1 MDSKNNYKAEDF
13 LSGGIPEGKEHL
25 VSDSERELGEEIKA
39 AVKNAGGEKLT
50 ALEAAGLWERIEQE
64 AAAKPKRHTWKLYLQ
79 AAAVL
84 FAVLG
89 IGMWQYQQHT
99 PTHKLMEFAAQNVTR
114 KSAVLNKTAIK
125 GQLQASGT
133 VNEEEN
139 IITTN
144 DFNTL
149 VVGDA
154 QRSVIKL
161 PDGTKVWLNSGS
173 RLIYPVVFS
182 GDSREV
188 YLEGEA
194 YFDVTHDKAHPF
206 YVRAGNMDIKVLGTE
221 FYVSSDAKSEKNYAV
236 LVKGSISFSTGNW
249 LNKVEKKL
257 VPGQQISYDL
267 KANKLQIAEVK
278 TAEFESWKEGLL
290 HVEQESL
297 EEIVQKVARYYRI
310 EIGTQGLDLSETFS
324 GTLYFQRAA
333 EDVLKVLFS
342 GTSYVYNSAERRVEL
357 RKR

>member
-13 LSGGIPEGKEHL
+13 LSGRVPEGKEHL

-39 AVKNAGGEKLT
+39 AVKNAGQEKLT
-50 ALEAAGLWERIEQE
+50 ALEVAGLWERIEQE
-64 AAAKPKRHTWKLYLQ
+64 AVAKPKRYTWKLYLQ

-89 IGMWQYQQHT
+89 IGMWQYLQYT

-114 KSAVLNKTAIK
+114 KSAAMNKTAIK
-125 GQLQASGT
+125 GQVQASDT

-149 VVGDA
+149 VVGAA

-206 YVRAGNMDIKVLGTE
+206 YVRATNMDIKVLGTE
-221 FYVSSDAKSEKNYAV
+221 FYVSSDAKSDKNYAV

-324 GTLYFQRAA
+324 GTLYLQRAA

-342 GTSYVYNSAERRVEL
+342 GTSYVYNSSERRVEL